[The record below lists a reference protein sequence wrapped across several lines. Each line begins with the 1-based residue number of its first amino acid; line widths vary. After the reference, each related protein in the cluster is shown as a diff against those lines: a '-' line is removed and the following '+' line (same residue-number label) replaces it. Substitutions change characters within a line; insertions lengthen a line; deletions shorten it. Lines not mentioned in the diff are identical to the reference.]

1 MTAYDYFKQQ
11 KEQMERQQFYNEI
24 RMEVEFM
31 INTSMKQI
39 KEEILAEVKQEID
52 VQVNLL
58 MNGKKIDNVDIG
70 EIVADEVIRHLKSSI

>member
-11 KEQMERQQFYNEI
+11 KEQMEWQQFYNEI

>member
-31 INTSMKQI
+31 INTSMKQL